1 MFLNKAHRPHQ
12 FIRRSF
18 LRRVL
23 GLLLVPVIIAAAVLP
38 ATARGFSEV
47 QIRAVY
53 LFNLTSFVQWPPKA
67 FTDPAAPLR
76 IAVYGDDEASD
87 FIEIFRKVIRGER
100 HGQRPIVIERFSA
113 TADPTGYHLLF
124 IASADRKE
132 TDKLLAA
139 VAGQAILTV
148 GASPG
153 FCQRGGVI
161 NLLRRGNR
169 IGLEANVAAAKAA
182 GLQVSSKL
190 LRIAT
195 IVNASGGKGGG
206 S

>member
-1 MFLNKAHRPHQ
+1 MYPLKAPKPNQFSLRP
-12 FIRRSF
+12 F

-23 GLLLVPVIIAAAVLP
+23 GFLLLPVFIVV
-38 ATARGFSEV
+38 ATFHAEARGFSED
-47 QIRAVY
+47 QIKAVY

-67 FTDPAAPLR
+67 FANPTAPLR
-76 IAVYGDDEASD
+76 IAVYGDDEVSA
-87 FIEIFRKVIRGER
+87 FIEVFRKVIRGER
-100 HGQRPIVIERFSA
+100 YGQRPIVIERFSV

-124 IASADRKE
+124 IAATGKKE
-132 TDKLLAA
+132 TEKLLAA

-169 IGLEANVAAAKAA
+169 IGLEANVAAARAA

-195 IVNASGGKGGG
+195 IVNTPSGKGGG

>member
-1 MFLNKAHRPHQ
+1 MYSLKAQKPYILSLRPL
-12 FIRRSF
+12 
-18 LRRVL
+18 LRRIL
-23 GLLLVPVIIAAAVLP
+23 GFLLLPVIIAATTLP
-38 ATARGFSEV
+38 AGARGFSEV
-47 QIRAVY
+47 QIKAVY
-53 LFNLTSFVQWPPKA
+53 LFNLTSFVQWPPTA

-100 HGQRPIVIERFSA
+100 HGQRPIVIERLSE

-124 IASADRKE
+124 IAAAGKKE
-132 TDKLLAA
+132 TEKLLAA

-169 IGLEANVAAAKAA
+169 IGLEANIGAAKAA

-195 IVNASGGKGGG
+195 IVNVPGGKGGG

>member
-1 MFLNKAHRPHQ
+1 MYPFKSPRPFQ
-12 FIRRSF
+12 FSLRPF

-23 GLLLVPVIIAAAVLP
+23 GFLLVPVIIAAASFH
-38 ATARGFSEV
+38 AEARGFSEV
-47 QIRAVY
+47 QIKAVY

-100 HGQRPIVIERFSA
+100 HGQRPIIIERFSA
-113 TADPTGYHLLF
+113 TADPARYHLLF
-124 IASADRKE
+124 IAAAGKKE
-132 TDKLLAA
+132 TEKLLAA
-139 VAGQAILTV
+139 VAGRAILTV

-169 IGLEANVAAAKAA
+169 IGLEANVGAAKAA

-195 IVNASGGKGGG
+195 IVNAPGGKGGG